1 MTIPATLQSDD
12 KVYMES
18 NYSKREAS
26 HVSTAFELCNFLLG
40 MQDNISASSVLA
52 HKGFKIEYL
61 K

>member
-1 MTIPATLQSDD
+1 MIPATLHSDN
-12 KVYMES
+12 KVYMEP
-18 NYSKREAS
+18 NYSKRESS
-26 HVSTAFELCNFLLG
+26 HVSTATALCNCLLG